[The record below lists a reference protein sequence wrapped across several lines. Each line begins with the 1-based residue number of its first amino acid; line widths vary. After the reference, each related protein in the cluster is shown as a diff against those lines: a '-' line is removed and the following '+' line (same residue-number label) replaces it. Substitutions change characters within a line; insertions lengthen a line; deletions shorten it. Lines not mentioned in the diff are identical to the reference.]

1 MHSAKITG
9 KLLTSLDPKPTDKVL
24 DVGCGDGKFTANFLP
39 AIESVVGI
47 DSSASMIESAN
58 KDYASPKAS
67 FRVVDCRY
75 LEKETSIVNGSWDKV
90 YVFDCNTW
98 CTINVTRLLTP
109 RQNLQR
115 SPPLDST

>member
-24 DVGCGDGKFTANFLP
+24 DVGCGDGKFTSNFLP
-39 AIESVVGI
+39 TIESVLGI
-47 DSSASMIESAN
+47 DSSASMIEAAN

-75 LEKETSIVNGSWDKV
+75 LERDTSIVNGSWDKV
-90 YVFDCNTW
+90 
-98 CTINVTRLLTP
+98 
-109 RQNLQR
+109 
-115 SPPLDST
+115 